1 MLDEFTTEYIIP
13 FGQTKIGENEFSH
26 CTDLEC
32 LFIPYYVEE
41 IPDSNF
47 FDRSGVFKRSLQSP
61 GFTICGE
68 KCTPAEAY
76 ANAAGILFEETT
88 MWIQNNT
95 LKAYF
100 GQSDKVVIPN
110 GIERIRYRAFEY
122 APHVVD
128 VVLPN
133 TVSGIDS
140 EAFAGCAIKEIIIPK
155 SVTGMGSRV
164 FMNCKELMS
173 VTFENAN
180 TVLDNDCFKGCH
192 KDLTIKAPAGG
203 TVQEYAKRRV
213 HYQLHPLKY
222 LNG

>member
-1 MLDEFTTEYIIP
+1 MLNEFTTKYIIP

-26 CTDLEC
+26 CSDLER
-32 LFIPYYVEE
+32 LYIPYYVEE

-47 FDRSGVFKRSLQSP
+47 FDRSEVFKRSLQKP
-61 GFTICGE
+61 GFKICGE
-68 KCTPAEAY
+68 KGTPAEVY
-76 ANAAGILFEETT
+76 ANTAGIIFEETT

-100 GQSDKVVIPN
+100 GQSDKVVIPDE
-110 GIERIRYRAFEY
+110 IERIRYRAFEY

-140 EAFAGCAIKEIIIPK
+140 EAFACSSIKEIVLPK

-164 FMNCKELMS
+164 FMNCMELQS
-173 VTFENAN
+173 ATFENAN
-180 TVLDNDCFKGCH
+180 TVLDNDCFTGVH
-192 KDLTIKAPAGG
+192 NDLVIKAPSGG
-203 TVQEYAKRRV
+203 TVEEYARK
-213 HYQLHPLKY
+213 H
-222 LNG
+222 NIEFETI

>member
-1 MLDEFTTEYIIP
+1 MLNEFTTEYIIP

-26 CTDLEC
+26 CSDLER
-32 LFIPYYVEE
+32 LYIPYYVEE

-47 FDRSGVFKRSLQSP
+47 FDRSEAFKRPLQKA
-61 GFTICGE
+61 GFKICGE
-68 KCTPAEAY
+68 KGTPAEAY
-76 ANAAGILFEETT
+76 ANATDIPFEEMT

-95 LKAYF
+95 LLKAYF
-100 GQSDKVVIPN
+100 GQSDKVVIPDE
-110 GIERIRYRAFEY
+110 IERIRYRAFEY

-128 VVLPN
+128 VVLPK

-140 EAFAGCAIKEIIIPK
+140 EVFTGCAIKEIIIPK

-164 FMNCKELMS
+164 FMDCKELMS

-192 KDLTIKAPAGG
+192 KDLTIKAPDRG
-203 TVQEYAKRRV
+203 TVQEYAAKNQIRFEAI
-213 HYQLHPLKY
+213 
-222 LNG
+222 

>member
-1 MLDEFTTEYIIP
+1 MLNEFTTEYIIP

-32 LFIPYYVEE
+32 LYIPYYVEE

-47 FDRSGVFKRSLQSP
+47 FDRSEVFKRSLQKP
-61 GFTICGE
+61 WFKICGE
-68 KCTPAEAY
+68 KGTPAEAY
-76 ANAAGILFEETT
+76 ANKAAILFEETT

-100 GQSDKVVIPN
+100 GRSDKIVIPDE
-110 GIERIRYRAFEY
+110 IERIRYRAFEY

-128 VVLPN
+128 IVIPDNVN
-133 TVSGIDS
+133 GIES
-140 EAFAGCAIKEIIIPK
+140 EAFAECAIKGIIIPK

-192 KDLTIKAPAGG
+192 KDLVIKAPAGG
-203 TVQEYAKRRV
+203 TVQEYAAK
-213 HYQLHPLKY
+213 YQIQFQAI
-222 LNG
+222 

>member
-13 FGQTKIGENEFSH
+13 FGQTKIGEFEFSH

-32 LFIPYYVEE
+32 LYIPYYVEE

-47 FDRSGVFKRSLQSP
+47 FDRSEVFKRSLQKP
-61 GFTICGE
+61 GFKICGE
-68 KCTPAEAY
+68 KGTPAEAY
-76 ANAAGILFEETT
+76 ANKAGILFEETT

-100 GQSDKVVIPN
+100 GKSDRVVIPN
-110 GIERIRYRAFEY
+110 EIKSIGYRAFQY

-128 VVLPN
+128 VLISN

-140 EAFAGCAIKEIIIPK
+140 EAFAECAIKDIIIPE
-155 SVTGMGSRV
+155 SITGIGSRE
-164 FMNCKELMS
+164 FMNCKALMS
-173 VTFENAN
+173 VTFKNAN

-192 KDLTIKAPAGG
+192 TDFVIKAPAGGG
-203 TVQEYAKRRV
+203 TVQEYATK
-213 HYQLHPLKY
+213 YQIQFKTI
-222 LNG
+222 

>member
-1 MLDEFTTEYIIP
+1 MLNEYTTEYIIP
-13 FGQTKIGENEFSH
+13 YGQTKICKNEFSSSKELLH
-26 CTDLEC
+26 LY
-32 LFIPYYVEE
+32 IPYYVEE

-47 FDRSGVFKRSLQSP
+47 FDRSGVFKRSLQKP
-61 GFTICGE
+61 GFKICGE
-68 KCTPAEAY
+68 KGTPAEVY
-76 ANAAGILFEETT
+76 ANIAGIIFEETT

-100 GQSDKVVIPN
+100 GQSDKVVIPDE
-110 GIERIRYRAFEY
+110 IERIRYRAFQY
-122 APHVVD
+122 APHIVD

-140 EAFAGCAIKEIIIPK
+140 EVFTGCAIKEIIIPK

-164 FMNCKELMS
+164 FMDCKELMS

-203 TVQEYAKRRV
+203 TVQEYAAKN
-213 HYQLHPLKY
+213 QIQFEAI
-222 LNG
+222 

>member
-1 MLDEFTTEYIIP
+1 MLNEFTTEYIIP

-32 LFIPYYVEE
+32 LYIPYYVEE
-41 IPDSNF
+41 ILDSNF
-47 FDRSGVFKRSLQSP
+47 FDRSGVFKRSLQKP
-61 GFTICGE
+61 GFKICGE
-68 KCTPAEAY
+68 KGTPAEVY
-76 ANAAGILFEETT
+76 ANIAGIIFEETT

-100 GQSDKVVIPN
+100 GQSDKVVIPDE
-110 GIERIRYRAFEY
+110 IERIRYKAFQY

-140 EAFAGCAIKEIIIPK
+140 EAFTGCAIKEIIIPK

-164 FMNCKELMS
+164 FMNCMELQS
-173 VTFENAN
+173 ATFENAN
-180 TVLDNDCFKGCH
+180 TVLDNDCFTGVH
-192 KDLTIKAPAGG
+192 NDLVIKAPSGG
-203 TVQEYAKRRV
+203 TVEEYARK
-213 HYQLHPLKY
+213 H
-222 LNG
+222 NIEFETI

>member
-1 MLDEFTTEYIIP
+1 MLNEFATEYIIP

-32 LFIPYYVEE
+32 LYIPYYVEE

-47 FDRSGVFKRSLQSP
+47 FDRSGVFKRSLQKP
-61 GFTICGE
+61 WLKICGE
-68 KCTPAEAY
+68 KGTPAEAY
-76 ANAAGILFEETT
+76 ANKAGILFEETT
-88 MWIQNNT
+88 MWIQSNK

-100 GQSDKVVIPN
+100 GRSDKVVIPDE
-110 GIERIRYRAFEY
+110 IERIRYRAFEY

-128 VVLPN
+128 VVIPN
-133 TVSGIDS
+133 NVNGIDS
-140 EAFAGCAIKEIIIPK
+140 EAFACSSIKKIVLPK

-203 TVQEYAKRRV
+203 TVQEYTTK
-213 HYQLHPLKY
+213 YQIRFQAI
-222 LNG
+222 

>member
-1 MLDEFTTEYIIP
+1 MLNEFTTEYIIP

-26 CTDLEC
+26 CSDLER
-32 LFIPYYVEE
+32 LYIPYYVEE

-47 FDRSGVFKRSLQSP
+47 FDRSEVFKRSLQKP
-61 GFTICGE
+61 GFKICGE
-68 KCTPAEAY
+68 KGTPAEVY
-76 ANAAGILFEETT
+76 ANIAGIIFEETT

-100 GQSDKVVIPN
+100 GQSDKVVIPDE
-110 GIERIRYRAFEY
+110 IERIRYRAFQY

-140 EAFAGCAIKEIIIPK
+140 EAFTGCAIKEIIIPK

-164 FMNCKELMS
+164 FMNCMELQS
-173 VTFENAN
+173 ATFENAN
-180 TVLDNDCFKGCH
+180 TVLDNDCFTGVH
-192 KDLTIKAPAGG
+192 NDLVIKAPSGG
-203 TVQEYAKRRV
+203 TVEEYARK
-213 HYQLHPLKY
+213 H
-222 LNG
+222 NIEFETI

>member
-1 MLDEFTTEYIIP
+1 MLNEFTTEYIIP

-26 CTDLEC
+26 CSDLER
-32 LFIPYYVEE
+32 LYIPYYVEE

-47 FDRSGVFKRSLQSP
+47 FDRSEVFKRPLQKA
-61 GFTICGE
+61 GFKICGE
-68 KCTPAEAY
+68 KGTTAEAY
-76 ANAAGILFEETT
+76 ANATDIPFEEMT

-95 LKAYF
+95 LLMAYF
-100 GQSDKVVIPN
+100 GQSDKVVIPDE
-110 GIERIRYRAFEY
+110 IERIRYRAFEY

-128 VVLPN
+128 VVIPN
-133 TVSGIDS
+133 NVNGIDS
-140 EAFAGCAIKEIIIPK
+140 EAFACSSIKEIVLPK

-192 KDLTIKAPAGG
+192 KDLTIKAPDRG
-203 TVQEYAKRRV
+203 TVQEYAAKNQIRFEAI
-213 HYQLHPLKY
+213 
-222 LNG
+222 